1 MACGSCGKGPVTQ
14 IYGAQNVRT
23 GLTPAAGR
31 NGVYEMWH
39 AQGCFTPYN
48 GLSRNKS
55 VYVVGLME
63 GEGEKIFQRADAK
76 EAVAYAQS
84 NGLSLHHLPAQNLC
98 TDVMEA
104 FFGD

>member
-1 MACGSCGKGPVTQ
+1 MACGSCGKGAVTQ
-14 IYGAQNVRT
+14 VFGAEGVRT

-31 NGVYEMWH
+31 NGVYEL
-39 AQGCFTPYN
+39 AQAPDCFTPYN

-63 GEGEKIFQRADAK
+63 GEKERIFLRADAK
-76 EAVAYAQS
+76 EAIVYAKEHR
-84 NGLSLHHLPAQNLC
+84 LSLHHLPAQNLC
-98 TDVMEA
+98 SDVMTV